1 MAVWQ
6 ERSKRKPSGGK
17 YHPYRDKRKA
27 ALARQNVLTKI
38 ASVEKRRLIRAAG
51 NVRKLRSMTATHGN
65 LYDPKTKKHKR
76 VELIDVVENPAS
88 RHYARMDVL
97 TKGAIVETDIGKARV
112 TNRPGQE
119 GYINLVLI
127 ERRAPEVKKKKK
139 RKPVEKE
146 PEKRSIISRLV
157 GKKPAKKVTPVK
169 KKVASEKPA
178 AKKAPVKKPSK
189 TAPKKTA
196 PKKKPVQKKTTSK
209 KTPAKKPKKK
219 SK

>member
-17 YHPYRDKRKA
+17 YRPYRDKRKA

-38 ASVEKRRLIRAAG
+38 AGVEKRRLIRAAG
-51 NVRKLRSMTATHGN
+51 NVRKLRCMTATHGN
-65 LYDPKTKKHKR
+65 LYDPKTKKHKK
-76 VELIDVVENPAS
+76 VELIDVIENPAS

-139 RKPVEKE
+139 RKPVKKE

-157 GKKPAKKVTPVK
+157 GKKEKPKPVK

-178 AKKAPVKKPSK
+178 AKKAPAKKPSK

-196 PKKKPVQKKTTSK
+196 PKKKPAPKKTTSK
-209 KTPAKKPKKK
+209 NATAKKSVKKK